1 MGCWVQILSYHILP
15 QLLFTGQM
23 RDSQELN
30 TLLTAAV
37 QLNRGSKY
45 PSSSAKKASML
56 RVSEGPAVEV

>member
-1 MGCWVQILSYHILP
+1 MRFWLQILSYHILP

-37 QLNRGSKY
+37 QLNHGGKY
-45 PSSSAKKASML
+45 SSGSAKKASML
-56 RVSEGPAVEV
+56 QVSEGPAGEV